1 MGFADLPERAAAA
14 LKRPDTYY
22 MAGGIVGIALALL
35 GAVGAPRL
43 ELVGQPAAVVNG
55 VPIPREA
62 LARAVLALENDSRNP
77 VTQERE
83 AAVLERLIEEE
94 LLVQHGVE
102 LGLAATD
109 FAARRALV
117 QSVLELAV
125 AERAGAGPSEDE
137 LRQFYRENAGFFA
150 PAPRFS
156 ASVVFLAGDPDRA
169 RVDDVRAA
177 LMRGADAGALGDA
190 MAIEMPRSALPE
202 AEWRRLIGADAARAA
217 ASLAPGDVSEP
228 IAVSGGVMIARVNGF
243 AAAPPPAYEEVAD
256 HVRAEW
262 DRRADEAA
270 ARAYLERLKR
280 QARIQRRTASAETT

>member
-1 MGFADLPERAAAA
+1 MGVTDLCERTAM
-14 LKRPDTYY
+14 KRPDLYY
-22 MAGGIVGIALALL
+22 LIAGAAGLALALF

-43 ELVGQPAAVVNG
+43 ERADYPAAIING

-77 VTQERE
+77 VTSERE

-102 LGLAATD
+102 LGLAETD

-117 QSVLELAV
+117 QSVLTLSV
-125 AERAGAGPSEDE
+125 ADRAGREPTDEE
-137 LRQFYRENAGFFA
+137 LRTFYRENAGFFA
-150 PAPRFS
+150 PASRYS
-156 ASVVFLAGDPDRA
+156 ASVVFLQGAPVSS
-169 RVDDVRAA
+169 RVEAARAA
-177 LMRGADAGALGDA
+177 LASGGDAGAASDA
-190 MAIEMPRSALPE
+190 MAVQIPRSAMPE

-217 ASLAPGDVSEP
+217 AALQPGQVTPP
-228 IAVSGGVMIARVNGF
+228 IAVSGGVMLVRVDGF
-243 AAAPPPAYEEVAD
+243 AAAPAPAYEAVAPQ
-256 HVRAEW
+256 VRAEW

-280 QARIQRRTASAETT
+280 RARIERSVPVASTS